1 MKYAL
6 LVFLSFGNFLFSQ
19 NFIPNSPELDVKSY
33 ILYEPN
39 TGKIIAEYNSDELIE
54 PASMTKIMTSYVLAE
69 QIETNLL
76 DLNEEVKISERAW
89 KVGGSSNYLEPRDKV
104 NVDQLIKGMIVAS
117 GNDAAVALAEK
128 AGGTEDGFVDIMN
141 AYAKSMNLSNTNY
154 VNSTGMPDPNH
165 YTSAKDLSILT
176 ANLIKNYPEHYS
188 LYKEKY
194 FTCET
199 CRWGKRQKSTNILLW
214 QDDSVD
220 GVKTGFTESAG
231 WCLVSSAERGS
242 MRLISVIAGAE
253 GETSRIQATRRLLE
267 YGFKFFVTQKI
278 LDANEEYKE
287 VTVWGGQD
295 DTLALGVAENV
306 SITIPRTSF
315 KDLKINYTFK
325 NNIQAPIS
333 LGQKIGTVDILSN
346 DQIILSKDLV
356 ALKDIQAKGFFGR
369 LWSKFVLWIFS
380 LFGMTDSGSN

>member
-1 MKYAL
+1 MKYLL

-69 QIETNLL
+69 QIEANLL

-154 VNSTGMPDPNH
+154 VNSTGMPEPNH

-176 ANLIKNYPEHYS
+176 ANLIKDYPEHYS

-253 GETSRIQATRRLLE
+253 DETSRIQSTRRLLE

-295 DTLALGVAENV
+295 DTLALGVADNV

-380 LFGMTDSGSN
+380 LFGMTDSESN

>member
-1 MKYAL
+1 MKYVL

-242 MRLISVIAGAE
+242 MRLISVIAGADD
-253 GETSRIQATRRLLE
+253 ETSRIQATRRLLE

-295 DTLALGVAENV
+295 DTLALGVADNV

-369 LWSKFVLWIFS
+369 LWSRFVLWIFS

>member
-1 MKYAL
+1 MKYLL

-154 VNSTGMPDPNH
+154 VNSTGMPEPNH

-176 ANLIKNYPEHYS
+176 ANLIKDYPEHYS

-253 GETSRIQATRRLLE
+253 DETSRIQSTRRLLE

-295 DTLALGVAENV
+295 DTLALGVADNV

-333 LGQKIGTVDILSN
+333 SGQKIGTVDILSN

-380 LFGMTDSGSN
+380 LFGMTDSESN

>member
-1 MKYAL
+1 MKYVL

-176 ANLIKNYPEHYS
+176 ANLIKDYPEHYS

-253 GETSRIQATRRLLE
+253 DETSRIQSTRRLLE

-295 DTLALGVAENV
+295 DSLALGVADNV

>member
-1 MKYAL
+1 MKYVL

-19 NFIPNSPELDVKSY
+19 IFIPNSPELDVKSY

-242 MRLISVIAGAE
+242 MRLISVIAGADD
-253 GETSRIQATRRLLE
+253 ETSRIQATRRLLE

-295 DTLALGVAENV
+295 NTLALGVADNV

>member
-1 MKYAL
+1 MKYVL

-154 VNSTGMPDPNH
+154 VNSTGMPEPNH

-176 ANLIKNYPEHYS
+176 ANLIKDYPEHYS

-253 GETSRIQATRRLLE
+253 DETSRIQATRRLLE

-295 DTLALGVAENV
+295 DTLALGVADNV

-333 LGQKIGTVDILSN
+333 SGQKIGTVDILSN
-346 DQIILSKDLV
+346 DQIIFSKDLV

>member
-1 MKYAL
+1 MKYVL

-295 DTLALGVAENV
+295 DTLGLGVAENV

-369 LWSKFVLWIFS
+369 LWSRFVLWIFS

>member
-1 MKYAL
+1 MKYVL

-19 NFIPNSPELDVKSY
+19 IFIPNSPELDVKSY

-242 MRLISVIAGAE
+242 MRLISVIAGADD
-253 GETSRIQATRRLLE
+253 ETSRIQATRRLLE

-295 DTLALGVAENV
+295 DTLALGVADNV